1 MGALLSLNSDQKWK
15 QEKCK
20 STFSIAVNK
29 FVEEEEERRKKKKKT
44 TWTHERKET
53 KMWQQLQLLVTATYD
68 VPHLKTWHVIKTNIY
83 IELSIFPTL
92 PLADPLSILIWQFFF
107 IAVQNWQRHC
117 LLFFFI
123 ALQNWIPLS
132 IKNEKEHLIVSTLEI
147 SMKKTVFFPLLIT
160 LKDVIVFLETHQV
173 KVFPIMIKTK

>member
-1 MGALLSLNSDQKWK
+1 
-15 QEKCK
+15 
-20 STFSIAVNK
+20 
-29 FVEEEEERRKKKKKT
+29 
-44 TWTHERKET
+44 
-53 KMWQQLQLLVTATYD
+53 MWQQLQLLVTATYD

-132 IKNEKEHLIVSTLEI
+132 IKNEKEHLIVSTIGKFQCKNCFLSPINHFEGCYC
-147 SMKKTVFFPLLIT
+147 FPWNPSSQGIPNYDQN
-160 LKDVIVFLETHQV
+160 KVEGNYTHSLV
-173 KVFPIMIKTK
+173 WMH